1 MKKKVLSQINALAQS
16 IIASEND
23 IDIVK
28 TKNTLI
34 QLYEKLTVLE
44 FLKTSVETEFEKPE
58 RPAIDSKTYRE
69 QNWFNDPVPV
79 PQPSHEDDLVEPL
92 MEQIKDLVA
101 QMPSQKDPDGSA
113 VEDLLKEILPK
124 KETYKNDLEEFAA
137 SYQENPVFE
146 RKQEVEEVKKDITSV
161 KELDFDLENE
171 TEQIQNK
178 PKSINDKLNQGLNIG
193 LNDRIAFLKHL
204 FENNTDDYTRV
215 LSQINSMTT
224 FQESVSFVEKNI
236 KPDYNNWDGKE
247 EYVDRFLSIIEK
259 RFN

>member
-58 RPAIDSKTYRE
+58 RPATDSKTYRE
-69 QNWFNDPVPV
+69 QNWFNDPTPV

-101 QMPSQKDPDGSA
+101 QMPSQSDPDGSA

-146 RKQEVEEVKKDITSV
+146 RKQEVEKEEKDITFV

-224 FQESVSFVEKNI
+224 FQESVSFVENNI
-236 KPDYNNWDGKE
+236 KPDYNNWEGKE

>member
-69 QNWFNDPVPV
+69 QNWFKDPVPV

-224 FQESVSFVEKNI
+224 FQESVSFVENNI
-236 KPDYNNWDGKE
+236 KPDYNNWEGKE